1 MDKSLNYGAEGRG
14 FGSTFGPSLKLVM
27 KEDQQQQLEER
38 SRSSRGEGTIGGGG
52 AAVGGGGKAAGEG
65 GGAEVANIVS

>member
-1 MDKSLNYGAEGRG
+1 MDGRVDRSLNYGAEGRG
-14 FGSTFGPSLKLVM
+14 FGTTFGPSLKLVM

-52 AAVGGGGKAAGEG
+52 KAAGEG
-65 GGAEVANIVS
+65 GGAEGANIVS